1 MTNQEL
7 MERAAITT
15 AQLVNAGKL
24 NPEQANKFI
33 DYIVDESVLKDIGR
47 IERFRPEE
55 KVIDKIG
62 VGNRVAVRKA
72 EAADPMIRR
81 LVTTSKVTLKP
92 EDIMVPFEIGD
103 RFGRHNIEGDDVED
117 HIIRMMAEQLAN
129 NLDELW
135 LGGLTKMAARP
146 ESDIFDNASSTDYIG
161 DDYLSSFSGFLQQ
174 AEAGHVVDAE
184 NAAIGAAIF
193 NKALLAMPTKFRRNR
208 NMIKFMLSPDHE
220 QSYRESLSQRATP
233 VGDNAL
239 QSQLNLTPF
248 GVELMPV
255 PLMERNPLYAEDSVA
270 NTDGTTATSLSFKPI
285 TSLVLTDTTLPIMPG
300 SGITPYVLSTD
311 YNQSLTN
318 GTWTRLAAAG
328 IGSGATVRATY
339 RTAGK
344 MILTNPKNLIL
355 AIGLDIR
362 IERDRNIYKTV
373 NEYAITVSVDC
384 KFENTDAV
392 VLVKNIADPTL

>member
-1 MTNQEL
+1 
-7 MERAAITT
+7 
-15 AQLVNAGKL
+15 
-24 NPEQANKFI
+24 
-33 DYIVDESVLKDIGR
+33 LKDIGR

-146 ESDIFDNASSTDYIG
+146 ESDIFDSASSTDYIG

-220 QSYRESLSQRATP
+220 QSYREAVSQRATP
-233 VGDNAL
+233 AGDNAL

-248 GVELMPV
+248 GVELIPV

-300 SGITPYVLSTD
+300 SGITPYVLATD
-311 YNQSLTN
+311 YTQDLTN

-392 VLVKNIADPTL
+392 VFVKNIADPTL